1 MKWFSFLYLII
12 ECVLV
17 CIIFMWPVVVFMSSD
32 NISALKDN
40 WGAERCNPYNIP
52 YYPLVSENMT
62 EDATYCVQNVMTN
75 SMGSFLQPLTYM
87 FSTLIDLG
95 GSLTSQL
102 QGVRDM
108 FSYIRNQ
115 ITSIIQSVLGI
126 FLNMIIQFQKI
137 LISIKDIMAKIVGIF
152 VSLLYILDG
161 TVLLVESGWNGVP
174 GQMVRALGSIKLGS
188 CFAAETKI
196 MLKSGVVKSIV
207 EIELG
212 DVLLNGNIVE
222 GTMQLSNTYNEFY
235 YELPDG
241 VNGDP
246 IYVTGTH
253 YVYDKNIKS
262 FQIVEKLKE
271 AKLTEKKDDVFY
283 CLITSN
289 NMIPIGNYIF
299 WDWEDYKINHLCR

>member
-1 MKWFSFLYLII
+1 
-12 ECVLV
+12 
-17 CIIFMWPVVVFMSSD
+17 
-32 NISALKDN
+32 
-40 WGAERCNPYNIP
+40 
-52 YYPLVSENMT
+52 
-62 EDATYCVQNVMTN
+62 
-75 SMGSFLQPLTYM
+75 
-87 FSTLIDLG
+87 
-95 GSLTSQL
+95 
-102 QGVRDM
+102 
-108 FSYIRNQ
+108 
-115 ITSIIQSVLGI
+115 
-126 FLNMIIQFQKI
+126 MIIQFQKI

-174 GQMVRALGSIKLGS
+174 GKMVRALGSIKLGS

-196 MLKSGVVKSIV
+196 MLESGIVKSIV

-222 GTMQLSNTYNEFY
+222 GTMRLSNTYNECY
-235 YELPDG
+235 YELPGG

-271 AKLTEKKDDVFY
+271 AKPTEKKDDIFY
-283 CLITSN
+283 CLIEFITEYQN
-289 NMIPIGNYIF
+289 
-299 WDWEDYKINHLCR
+299 